1 MSTKNKANT
10 SVLLL
15 PLAKSTSND
24 ASIYF
29 LDLKCLEFDLWFDS
43 LFVFRSYETG
53 NGINVQET
61 GTLKRATSAD
71 KEDVI
76 VSQGSFSYT
85 SPEGQ
90 LISVTYVADDEGGF
104 QPQGN

>member
-1 MSTKNKANT
+1 M
-10 SVLLL
+10 
-15 PLAKSTSND
+15 
-24 ASIYF
+24 
-29 LDLKCLEFDLWFDS
+29 EFDLLLNA

-76 VSQGSFSYT
+76 VSNGAFSYT

-90 LISVTYVADDEGGF
+90 LISVTYVADDVGGF
-104 QPQGN
+104 QPQGNAETGLLNGSYI